1 MSAGEQPVR
10 VARLRCARTRRWR
23 VGQRIAVEH
32 GHFFEMRSDR
42 LRRRETRHSGANDD
56 CVLQDW
62 VAHFGYLHGQAR
74 LTPFGRVSSPL
85 AETSHDAWRL
95 GGGEIT
101 NLRSYR
107 RRNPSV
113 LTPNLSRCSPPHSD
127 GDHTAVPNNRGDS
140 TQLRECHHMLRTP
153 KSRKAQR
160 KLREMSAQTM
170 GKPILIE
177 DVDRGEG
184 GRDVASRA

>member
-1 MSAGEQPVR
+1 MCPNAAL
-10 VARLRCARTRRWR
+10 ARRAK
-23 VGQRIAVEH
+23 IAVEH

-42 LRRRETRHSGANDD
+42 LRRREARHSGANDD

-107 RRNPSV
+107 RRNPISIDAKSV
-113 LTPNLSRCSPPHSD
+113 ALL
-127 GDHTAVPNNRGDS
+127 A
-140 TQLRECHHMLRTP
+140 
-153 KSRKAQR
+153 
-160 KLREMSAQTM
+160 SAQ
-170 GKPILIE
+170 
-177 DVDRGEG
+177 
-184 GRDVASRA
+184 

>member
-1 MSAGEQPVR
+1 MSAREQSVR
-10 VARLRCARTRRWR
+10 VARLRRARTRRRR

-42 LRRRETRHSGANDD
+42 LCRREARHSSADDD

-74 LTPFGRVSSPL
+74 LTPFGRVSRPL
-85 AETSHDAWRL
+85 AETSHNARRL
-95 GGGEIT
+95 GGGGIT

-113 LTPNLSRCSPPHSD
+113 LAPNLSRWSAPHSD
-127 GDHTAVPNNRGDS
+127 GDHTAESNNRGDS

-153 KSRKAQR
+153 ESRKALR
-160 KLREMSAQTM
+160 KFREMA
-170 GKPILIE
+170 
-177 DVDRGEG
+177 DRSGE
-184 GRDVASRA
+184 RSDYREAYLD